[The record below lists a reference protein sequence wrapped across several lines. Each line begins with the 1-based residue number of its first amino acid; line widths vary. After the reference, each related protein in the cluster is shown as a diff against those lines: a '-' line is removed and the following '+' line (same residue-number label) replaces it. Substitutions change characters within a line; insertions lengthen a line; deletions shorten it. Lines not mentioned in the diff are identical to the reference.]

1 MEYLATQGHPGRMAP
16 GVMTA
21 AIADA
26 LIVGSGIIE
35 GYAVAMIQMD
45 ALTAK
50 KGACPRPCA
59 ARARRA
65 PLTTQGGC
73 CVCSAGVYSGDTIVV
88 EFEVTEVVPSKSNP
102 SRGVVATHQVVKNQN
117 DEVVLEYDV
126 KRMLKRSD
134 AD

>member
-50 KGACPRPCA
+50 KGAHPRPCA

-65 PLTTQGGC
+65 PLTTQGFAVFVLQGC
-73 CVCSAGVYSGDTIVV
+73 TPATRSS
-88 EFEVTEVVPSKSNP
+88 SN
-102 SRGVVATHQVVKNQN
+102 SR
-117 DEVVLEYDV
+117 
-126 KRMLKRSD
+126 
-134 AD
+134 